1 MSTVCKAPHANGKH
15 LTQWCHELPS
25 SKDLSKCN
33 NSRTTNQPLTTT
45 RSVLFRPLMHKRL
58 HPASLDS
65 EGAEYRKTDSPRMCF
80 CNQVLSPSSLRR
92 LRPRLGCHPQ
102 EKLAKTSSNHIWS
115 TLLMRGV
122 RSSLKMRIS
131 RDLSLRSSSRQKRQK
146 LRRTSSFC

>member
-58 HPASLDS
+58 HPASLAL
-65 EGAEYRKTDSPRMCF
+65 EGAEYRKTDSLKMRSYS
-80 CNQVLSPSSLRR
+80 QALYPSSLR
-92 LRPRLGCHPQ
+92 LPPLRLGCHPQ
-102 EKLAKTSSNHIWS
+102 EKLAKMSSNHIWS
-115 TLLMRGV
+115 TLLMREG

-131 RDLSLRSSSRQKRQK
+131 RDLNLKSSSRQRKQRLRQ
-146 LRRTSSFC
+146 TNSFC